1 MGQLPVGPRLN
12 KPASNF
18 NNPVDRGRR
27 SEGGNRSNTHVE
39 ANTETSRDRG
49 SIPRVSTES
58 PLNYHARQYGRR
70 PLWPGG
76 ILNNDIQRLS
86 IESSRVRLSRGL
98 IGMPR
103 PARYGGMN
111 ETLRQP
117 MP

>member
-1 MGQLPVGPRLN
+1 MGQPPVGPRLN

-58 PLNYHARQYGRR
+58 PCSAVWSPPVVAGRHFETMTFNDFRLSYPEYAYHAG
-70 PLWPGG
+70 
-76 ILNNDIQRLS
+76 LS
-86 IESSRVRLSRGL
+86 VCHD
-98 IGMPR
+98 P
-103 PARYGGMN
+103 PAMAV
-111 ETLRQP
+111 
-117 MP
+117 